1 MGNRKEKK
9 QKNRMGAWIGTALV
23 LLGVLI
29 LLSVNITE
37 IKVTGNRKYTP
48 EQIEDL
54 LFEGRWGRNSLYC
67 YFREHFK
74 PHKQIPFVEEYEIV
88 FRDARRVEVTLG
100 ASG

>member
-54 LFEGRWGRNSLYC
+54 LFEGRLDELRQNALQSGFTADNLEDMFLSMVDKDNTSR
-67 YFREHFK
+67 
-74 PHKQIPFVEEYEIV
+74 KQ
-88 FRDARRVEVTLG
+88 RAKL
-100 ASG
+100 

>member
-54 LFEGRWGRNSLYC
+54 RADGAGTDCTVTFGSILSPISRFLLWKSMRLF
-67 YFREHFK
+67 
-74 PHKQIPFVEEYEIV
+74 
-88 FRDARRVEVTLG
+88 
-100 ASG
+100 SGMRAGWK